1 LGFWHPKFTPKEA
14 WVLNRILQE
23 LEGNYKVKFFFE
35 PYALLWKHR
44 RLLIQTTWSDIRTRF
59 AGSILGLIW
68 LVLFPLLF
76 LGAYAFMYI
85 FVFKVRFAEFNSID
99 YIVLIFC
106 GLIPFLGFSEALGSG
121 VSSVTSNS
129 ALVKNTLFPIDLVPV
144 KTVLVS
150 QATQVVGT
158 GLLLIVLT
166 FMGKITIWVLLLPI
180 IWVLQI
186 LFSIGLI
193 WVLSSLN
200 VFLRDIQNTI
210 SVVIL
215 MLMMVSPIAY
225 TADMVP
231 SNLRTILLFNP
242 LYYLIISYQSSL
254 MLGMFPDGWIFW
266 ILAALAFGVFW
277 GGYMF
282 FIRMK
287 LVFVDSI

>member
-1 LGFWHPKFTPKEA
+1 M
-14 WVLNRILQE
+14 
-23 LEGNYKVKFFFE
+23 KFFFE
-35 PYALLWKHR
+35 PYVLLWKHR

-166 FMGKITIWVLLLPI
+166 LMGKITIWVLLLPV

-254 MLGMFPDGWIFW
+254 MLGMFPAGRIFW
-266 ILAALAFGVFW
+266 ILTALALGMFV

-282 FIRMK
+282 FVRMK
-287 LVFVDSI
+287 LVFVDNI